1 MKRTNFAQT
10 VFPVI
15 ENFLHGLVCE
25 SWKEHTKNTR
35 PKNIN
40 GSEPPTDPPDNRTH
54 DSLEDYTGSYVA
66 ALYDKWYIAK
76 VVEIHE
82 KDGNLEVSFMER
94 KKAWFI
100 LPDHEDK
107 LLIEPT
113 EILCKVSSPVPTGKF
128 VRMFKLQTADLDKL
142 TEYFEAHV

>member
-1 MKRTNFAQT
+1 MTANPLLT
-10 VFPVI
+10 
-15 ENFLHGLVCE
+15 
-25 SWKEHTKNTR
+25 
-35 PKNIN
+35 
-40 GSEPPTDPPDNRTH
+40 PPDNRTH

-66 ALYDKWYIAK
+66 ALYDKKWYIAK
-76 VVEIHE
+76 VVEIHG

-94 KKAWFI
+94 KKALFI
-100 LPDHEDK
+100 WPDHEDK

-142 TEYFEAHV
+142 TEYFEAYV